1 MDDHA
6 IVQTGA
12 ARRMNETQPVRSAK
26 SPELDSTEAQPTST
40 RHPPSVPTIRSGPNA
55 TVRTSPEKVDD
66 PSWVVDAIRAL
77 RQEHD
82 PIAAKKLLSEYLKV
96 CPDGALS
103 EEALALSIE
112 AAVESADPDAL
123 TVAARYLEEFPNG
136 QFRRAA
142 ELVMKRR
149 QR

>member
-1 MDDHA
+1 
-6 IVQTGA
+6 
-12 ARRMNETQPVRSAK
+12 MNEPQPVRSAK
-26 SPELDSTEAQPTST
+26 SPELDSTEAKPTST
-40 RHPPSVPTIRSGPNA
+40 RHPPSVPTVRSAPNA

-82 PIAAKKLLSEYLKV
+82 PIAAKKLLSEYLTV
-96 CPDGALS
+96 CPNGALS

-123 TVAARYLEEFPNG
+123 KLAARYLEEFPSG

>member
-1 MDDHA
+1 M
-6 IVQTGA
+6 
-12 ARRMNETQPVRSAK
+12 
-26 SPELDSTEAQPTST
+26 
-40 RHPPSVPTIRSGPNA
+40 
-55 TVRTSPEKVDD
+55 DD
-66 PSWVVDAIRAL
+66 PSLVIDAIRAL

-112 AAVESADPDAL
+112 AAA
-123 TVAARYLEEFPNG
+123 VAARYLEEVPNG
-136 QFRRAA
+136 QCRRAA

>member
-1 MDDHA
+1 M
-6 IVQTGA
+6 
-12 ARRMNETQPVRSAK
+12 
-26 SPELDSTEAQPTST
+26 
-40 RHPPSVPTIRSGPNA
+40 
-55 TVRTSPEKVDD
+55 DD
-66 PSWVVDAIRAL
+66 PSLVIDAIRAL
-77 RQEHD
+77 REEHD

-112 AAVESADPDAL
+112 AAAESADPDAL
-123 TVAARYLEEFPNG
+123 KLSTRYLEEFPNG